1 MFRSS
6 AESAAANVATTSTPT
21 LLKLSN
27 LNVNLREGE
36 VGQGKVS
43 TLIKELIHGLLIVH
57 IT

>member
-6 AESAAANVATTSTPT
+6 AESAEAKVATTSTPT

-36 VGQGKVS
+36 IGEEKVS
-43 TLIKELIHGLLIVH
+43 TLFKDMIHGLLIVH